1 MQTVSF
7 FLNQCLIREDGYL
20 FGMDNM
26 IEIYDGIF
34 EELSKEARSSSKME
48 TADVT
53 PSKLSDVNG

>member
-1 MQTVSF
+1 
-7 FLNQCLIREDGYL
+7 
-20 FGMDNM
+20 M